1 MATKTSTTRHSTA
14 PATKAKAPKK
24 APKKAKARAGANPL
38 PSRAKGDFAND
49 MTITVLAKKNPHQAG
64 TKAHERFALYKKGM
78 TVGDVLA
85 AMKKAGY
92 RNRRGTVRKDWQK
105 GHIGIEGAKP

>member
-1 MATKTSTTRHSTA
+1 MATKTSTARQSTA
-14 PATKAKAPKK
+14 PARKATKAKAPKK
-24 APKKAKARAGANPL
+24 AKAKAKVNQL

-49 MTITVLAKKNPHQAG
+49 MTITVLAKKNPHLTG
-64 TKAHERFALYKKGM
+64 TKAHERFGLYKKGM

-92 RNRRGTVRKDWQK
+92 RNRRGSVRKDWHK
-105 GHIGIEGAKP
+105 GHIGIEGAKS

>member
-14 PATKAKAPKK
+14 PAKKTTKAKAPKK
-24 APKKAKARAGANPL
+24 AKAKVNQL

-49 MTITVLAKKNPHQAG
+49 MTITVLAKKNPHLTG
-64 TKAHERFALYKKGM
+64 TKAHKRFGLYEKGM

-105 GHIGIEGAKP
+105 GHIGIEGAKS

>member
-1 MATKTSTTRHSTA
+1 MATKTSTARQSTA
-14 PATKAKAPKK
+14 PAKKTTKAKAPKK
-24 APKKAKARAGANPL
+24 AKARGKANAL

-49 MTITVLAKKNPHQAG
+49 MNITVLAKKNPHQSG
-64 TKAHERFALYKKGM
+64 TKGHERFGLYKKGM

-105 GHIGIEGAKP
+105 GHIGIGGAKS

>member
-1 MATKTSTTRHSTA
+1 MATKTSTTRQSTA
-14 PATKAKAPKK
+14 PARKTTKAR
-24 APKKAKARAGANPL
+24 APKKAKAGAKANAL

-49 MTITVLAKKNPHQAG
+49 MTIAVLANKNPHQSG
-64 TKAHERFALYKKGM
+64 TKGHKRFALYKKGM
-78 TVGDVLA
+78 TVGGVLA

-105 GHIGIEGAKP
+105 GHIRIEGAKS